1 MKLIRFGNEGHE
13 KPGIIVNDTWYDV
26 SGVVTDYNEAFFA
39 NNDIKKLQDAL
50 AAGTSFPVVEP
61 TTRLGSVVARPS
73 KIICIGLNYVDHC
86 LETNAPIPT
95 EPVLF
100 FKSTTALCGP
110 NDHVVIPK
118 NSVKT
123 DWEVE
128 LAFVIGKKASYV
140 EESEALDYVAG
151 YCLHNDYSEREFQL
165 ERGGQWAKGKGC
177 DTFAPLGPFLATP
190 DEIADVNNLKM
201 WLTVNG
207 KTYQNSNTLNLV
219 FKIPF
224 LVHYLS
230 QFMTLLPGDVI
241 STGTPPGVGL
251 GIKPEPVYVK
261 AGDVIELGIEG
272 LGTSKQTAVAY
283 TKNKSMAAQQYFLAL
298 DLKEDPALIA
308 EYKAYHQNVWP
319 EIIESIKS
327 SGITCLDIY
336 CVSNRLF
343 MVLEANENFS
353 FEAKS
358 ATDAVNE
365 VVQKWETLMWTYQQA
380 MPGSKPGEK
389 WVLLEKIF
397 TLPQ

>member
-1 MKLIRFGNEGHE
+1 MKLIRFGQEGHE
-13 KPGIIVNDTWYDV
+13 KPGIIINNIWYDV
-26 SGVVTDYNEAFFA
+26 SSVVADYNEAFFA
-39 NNDIKKLQDAL
+39 NNEIKKLQEAF
-50 AAGTSFPVVEP
+50 AAGTSFPVVDP

-110 NDHVVIPK
+110 NDDVVIPK

-140 EESEALDYVAG
+140 EEANALDYVAG

-177 DTFAPLGPFLATP
+177 DTFAPLGPFLVTP

-261 AGDVIELGIEG
+261 PGDVIELGIEG

-283 TKNKSMAAQQYFLAL
+283 TKK
-298 DLKEDPALIA
+298 
-308 EYKAYHQNVWP
+308 
-319 EIIESIKS
+319 
-327 SGITCLDIY
+327 
-336 CVSNRLF
+336 
-343 MVLEANENFS
+343 
-353 FEAKS
+353 
-358 ATDAVNE
+358 
-365 VVQKWETLMWTYQQA
+365 
-380 MPGSKPGEK
+380 
-389 WVLLEKIF
+389 
-397 TLPQ
+397 

>member
-1 MKLIRFGNEGHE
+1 MKLIRFGQDGNE
-13 KPGIIVNDTWYDV
+13 KPGIIINDIWYDV
-26 SGVVTDYNEAFFA
+26 SGIVADYNEAFFA
-39 NNDIKKLQDAL
+39 NNEIEEINKTI
-50 AAGTSFPVVEP
+50 AAGVSLPVVDP

-110 NDHVVIPK
+110 NDNVVIPK

-140 EESEALDYVAG
+140 EEADALDYVAG

-177 DTFAPLGPFLATP
+177 DTFAPLGPFLVTP

-261 AGDVIELGIEG
+261 PGDVIELGIEG

-283 TKNKSMAAQQYFLAL
+283 TKK
-298 DLKEDPALIA
+298 
-308 EYKAYHQNVWP
+308 
-319 EIIESIKS
+319 
-327 SGITCLDIY
+327 
-336 CVSNRLF
+336 
-343 MVLEANENFS
+343 
-353 FEAKS
+353 
-358 ATDAVNE
+358 
-365 VVQKWETLMWTYQQA
+365 
-380 MPGSKPGEK
+380 
-389 WVLLEKIF
+389 
-397 TLPQ
+397 